1 MSARGFTTVSATALL
16 LIVWGGPGGQVH
28 AAQKGTLP
36 AVVGDL
42 NDAQLIE
49 VRDQNGQVL
58 LHGTL
63 KTSSN
68 KPKETEREAVLESPS
83 GQQAEGEFETEM
95 ERKDGVITKEE
106 VELSVKHL
114 PAMTQCEL
122 FIDGRHVTTLTTSK
136 SGKAKLK
143 LQRKASAGK

>member
-1 MSARGFTTVSATALL
+1 MSAGRFITAAATTLVLM
-16 LIVWGGPGGQVH
+16 GGGTQVH

-49 VRDQNGQVL
+49 VRDQSGQVL

-68 KPKETEREAVLESPS
+68 KPKETEREAVLESPT
-83 GQQAEGEFETEM
+83 GQKAEGEFEVEI
-95 ERKDGVITKEE
+95 ERKDGVIAKEE
-106 VELSVKHL
+106 IELSVKHL

-136 SGKAKLK
+136 SGKAELK
-143 LQRKASAGK
+143 LERKAAGGK

>member
-1 MSARGFTTVSATALL
+1 MSAGRFITAAATALL
-16 LIVWGGPGGQVH
+16 LILGGGWVGQLH
-28 AAQKGTLP
+28 ASQKGTLP
-36 AVVGDL
+36 AIVGDL

-63 KTSSN
+63 KTS
-68 KPKETEREAVLESPS
+68 KDTPKETEREATLESPS
-83 GQQAEGEFETEM
+83 GQKAEGEFETEI
-95 ERKDGVITKEE
+95 ERKKGVTALEE

-122 FIDGRHVTTLTTSK
+122 FIDGRHVTSLTTSQ

-143 LQRKASAGK
+143 LQRKSPAGK

>member
-1 MSARGFTTVSATALL
+1 MSARRLITIAATALAL
-16 LIVWGGPGGQVH
+16 SGGATLVH
-28 AAQKGTLP
+28 AAHKEKGQVP

-68 KPKETEREAVLESPS
+68 KPKETEREATLESPT
-83 GQQAEGEFETEM
+83 GQKAEGELEIEI
-95 ERKDGVITKEE
+95 ERKDGVVTKEE
-106 VELSVKHL
+106 IELSVEHL

-136 SGKAKLK
+136 SGKAELK
-143 LQRKASAGK
+143 LERKGPRGK

>member
-1 MSARGFTTVSATALL
+1 MSARGLITVAATALAL
-16 LIVWGGPGGQVH
+16 VGGGSPVH

-42 NDAQLIE
+42 NDAQLSE
-49 VRDQNGQVL
+49 LRDQNGQVL
-58 LHGTL
+58 LQGTL

-68 KPKETEREAVLESPS
+68 KPKETEREATLSSPS
-83 GQQAEGEFETEM
+83 GQKAEGEFEIEI
-95 ERKDGVITKEE
+95 ERKDGVVIKEE
-106 VELSVKHL
+106 IELSVEHL

-136 SGKAKLK
+136 SGKAELK
-143 LQRKASAGK
+143 LQRKSTAGK

>member
-1 MSARGFTTVSATALL
+1 MSAGRFITGAATALL
-16 LIVWGGPGGQVH
+16 LMTWGGQVH

-42 NDAQLIE
+42 NDAQLVE

-68 KPKETEREAVLESPS
+68 KPKETEREAVLESPT
-83 GQQAEGEFETEM
+83 GQKAEGEFEIEI

-106 VELSVKHL
+106 IELSVEHL

-136 SGKAKLK
+136 AGKAELK
-143 LQRKASAGK
+143 LERKGTAGK

>member
-1 MSARGFTTVSATALL
+1 MSARRLIIIAATALV
-16 LIVWGGPGGQVH
+16 LIGGATQVH
-28 AAQKGTLP
+28 AAQKDKGQLP
-36 AVVGDL
+36 ALVGDL

-68 KPKETEREAVLESPS
+68 KPNETEREATLESPT
-83 GQQAEGEFETEM
+83 GQKAEGEFEIEI
-95 ERKDGVITKEE
+95 EHKDGATKEE
-106 VELSVKHL
+106 IELSAKHL

-122 FIDGRHVTTLTTSK
+122 FIDGRHVTTMTTSK
-136 SGKAKLK
+136 SGKAEVKLK
-143 LQRKASAGK
+143 RKSGGK

>member
-1 MSARGFTTVSATALL
+1 MSAGRLIAVAATVLMF
-16 LIVWGGPGGQVH
+16 IGGTGQVH

-42 NDAQLIE
+42 NDAQLVE

-68 KPKETEREAVLESPS
+68 KPKETEREATLESPT
-83 GQQAEGEFETEM
+83 GQKAEGEFEIEIG
-95 ERKDGVITKEE
+95 RKDGVISKEE
-106 VELSVKHL
+106 IELSVKHL

-136 SGKAKLK
+136 SGKAELKLK
-143 LQRKASAGK
+143 RKSAGGK

>member
-1 MSARGFTTVSATALL
+1 MSAGRFITIAATALV
-16 LIVWGGPGGQVH
+16 LIGGARPVV
-28 AAQKGTLP
+28 AAQKASLP

-68 KPKETEREAVLESPS
+68 KPKETEREAVLESPT
-83 GQQAEGEFETEM
+83 GQKAEGEFEVEI
-95 ERKDGVITKEE
+95 ERKDGVVIKEE
-106 VELSVKHL
+106 IELSVEHL

-136 SGKAKLK
+136 SGKAELKLK
-143 LQRKASAGK
+143 RKSASGK